1 MKIIKNIAQCRECK
15 AIIQSHNH
23 RDNYTY
29 CECKRIAVKGGNSSI
44 LRLGHHR
51 DIIEMSHKEY

>member
-1 MKIIKNIAQCRECK
+1 MKIVKNIAQCRECK
-15 AIIQSHNH
+15 SIVESNDH
-23 RDNYTY
+23 RDNYKY
-29 CECKRIAVKGGNSSI
+29 CECKKIAVKGGYASI